1 MAQKGKKFNP
11 KIFIKNGTPDY
22 PLIVIT
28 FILLLIGLIMLLSA
42 STPSSLAETGDSYS
56 IFRKQFWFAIGGAF
70 IATIISFFNFEFLV
84 KSRFIQKLLYVG
96 SFLLTL
102 SVLVLGVSSGGAYR
116 WIEIPGFGSFQPS
129 ELVKISML
137 LFYGGYLPTLKER
150 IKNTNGFIRKYWV
163 GFALPIVL
171 IIILLVTIL
180 IVQNHLSVCILITCI
195 VGAQM
200 FVSGMIEK
208 RFFIATM
215 ILVLIAALLAGG
227 VFGIYTLVNSNKVAV
242 EETEES
248 GFNFRSERIKVWLDP
263 DSNLTGTGWQI
274 NQSFYAIGS
283 GGLFGVGL
291 GNSNQ
296 KNLYIPEPHNDFI
309 FAVVAE
315 EIGFVGCMFIILLFV
330 MFIWRG
336 LIIAMNAID
345 MEGTLLA
352 IGTTALIGMESIIN
366 MAVVTGTIPVTGMP
380 LPFFSYG
387 GTSMIVNLI
396 AVGILISVSRK
407 K

>member
-1 MAQKGKKFNP
+1 MAQKGKNYNT
-11 KIFIKNGTPDY
+11 IINNGAPDY

-28 FILLLIGLIMLLSA
+28 LILLLCGLIMLLSA

-56 IFRKQFWFAIGGAF
+56 IFKKQAVFAFVGACGGLF
-70 IATIISFFNFEFLV
+70 ISIFNYRIIESKFVQKILYGV
-84 KSRFIQKLLYVG
+84 CFI
-96 SFLLTL
+96 LTF
-102 SVLVLGVSSGGAYR
+102 SVLVFGTSSGGATR
-116 WIEIPGFGSFQPS
+116 WIKIPGIPSFQPS
-129 ELVKISML
+129 ELIKLCII
-137 LFYGGYLPTLKER
+137 LFYAGYLPTLKDKV
-150 IKNTNGFIRKYWV
+150 KNANGFARKYWV
-163 GFALPIVL
+163 GFIVPVILIGALL
-171 IIILLVTIL
+171 GTIF
-180 IVQNHLSVCILITCI
+180 IVQNHLSVCVLLFFI

-200 FVSGMIEK
+200 IVSGMVSP
-208 RFFIATM
+208 RFLVATII
-215 ILVLIAALLAGG
+215 ILLIAALIFG
-227 VFGIYTLVNSNKVAV
+227 GIYGIYSLFKSDEVV
-242 EETEES
+242 ETEEE
-248 GFNFRSERIKVWLDP
+248 GFEFRSERIKVWLDP

-315 EIGFVGCMFIILLFV
+315 ELGFVGCVFIILLFV

-336 LIIAMNAID
+336 LIIAMSAID
-345 MEGTLLA
+345 MQGTLLA
-352 IGTTALIGMESIIN
+352 IGVTALIGMEAIIN
-366 MAVVTGTIPVTGMP
+366 MAVVTGTIPVTGMA

-387 GTSMIVNLI
+387 GTALIVNLL
-396 AVGILISVSRK
+396 AVGILVSVSRK

>member
-1 MAQKGKKFNP
+1 MAQKGKNNNS
-11 KIFIKNGTPDY
+11 IIIKGTPDY
-22 PLIVIT
+22 PLMVIT
-28 FILLLIGLIMLLSA
+28 LVLLLIGLVMLLSA

-56 IFRKQFWFAIGGAF
+56 IFRKQASFAIVGTV
-70 IATIISFFNFEFLV
+70 IALGISFFNYRIIES
-84 KSRFIQKLLYVG
+84 KFIQRCLYV
-96 SFLLTL
+96 LCIVMTL
-102 SVLVLGVSSGGAYR
+102 SVLVLGVSSGGARR
-116 WIEIPGFGSFQPS
+116 WITIPGLFTFQPS
-129 ELVKISML
+129 EIIKIAII
-137 LFYGGYLPTLKER
+137 LFYAGYLPTLKDKV
-150 IKNTNGFIRKYWV
+150 KNTNGFIKKYWN
-163 GFALPIVL
+163 GFLWP
-171 IIILLVTIL
+171 IILIGALLVSIL
-180 IVQNHLSVCILITCI
+180 VIQNHLSVCILIFFI

-200 FVSGMIEK
+200 LVSGMINS
-208 RFFIATM
+208 RFVIASII
-215 ILVLIAALLAGG
+215 ILLILGLFAGA
-227 VFGIYTLVNSNKVAV
+227 VYGIYSLVNSKNEVTV

-315 EIGFVGCMFIILLFV
+315 EIGFVGCVFIIFLFI

-336 LIIAMNAID
+336 LIIAMNASD

-352 IGTTALIGMESIIN
+352 VGATTLIGMEAIIN
-366 MAVVTGTIPVTGMP
+366 IAVVTGTIPVTGMA

-387 GTSMIVNLI
+387 GTALVVNLI
-396 AVGILISVSRK
+396 AVGLLISVSRK
-407 K
+407 N

>member
-1 MAQKGKKFNP
+1 MAQKGKNVNS
-11 KIFIKNGTPDY
+11 IIIKGTPDY
-22 PLIVIT
+22 PLMVIT
-28 FILLLIGLIMLLSA
+28 LILLLIGLVMLLSA

-56 IFRKQFWFAIGGAF
+56 IFRKQASFAIVGVVVAVG
-70 IATIISFFNFEFLV
+70 ISFFNYRIIQS
-84 KSRFIQKLLYVG
+84 KFIQKCLYILCFVM
-96 SFLLTL
+96 TL
-102 SVLVLGVSSGGAYR
+102 SVLVFGASSGGATR
-116 WIEIPGFGSFQPS
+116 WITIPGLFTFQPS
-129 ELVKISML
+129 EIVKIAII
-137 LFYGGYLPTLKER
+137 LFYAGYLPTLKDKV
-150 IKNTNGFIRKYWV
+150 KNANGFIRKYV
-163 GFALPIVL
+163 AGFIWPIML
-171 IIILLVTIL
+171 IGFLLVSIL
-180 IVQNHLSVCILITCI
+180 VIQNHLSVCILIFFI

-200 FVSGMIEK
+200 LVSGMIEK

-215 ILVLIAALLAGG
+215 ILVLIVGLFAGG
-227 VFGIYTLVNSNKVAV
+227 VYGIYKAVHSNDVV
-242 EETEES
+242 TEETEES

-315 EIGFVGCMFIILLFV
+315 ETGFIGCVFIILLFV

-336 LIIAMNAID
+336 LIIAMNASD

-352 IGTTALIGMESIIN
+352 IGATTLIGMEAIIN
-366 MAVVTGTIPVTGMP
+366 IAVVTGTIPVTGMA

-387 GTSMIVNLI
+387 GTALVVNLV
-396 AVGILISVSRK
+396 AVGLLISVSRK